1 MKAISGSTLSS
12 VEECSEFE
20 GKKSEIY
27 GHNMTEAMG
36 ALLTYKHELGMNY
49 NFISSDLIVGSCL
62 QTPQDPQDV
71 DKLGEIGVNT
81 IFCLL
86 QDADLEYFGVD
97 ISAIRDYV
105 KACGDVEH
113 LHAEIR
119 DSDSFD
125 LRMRLPAVVSKLHKA
140 INQNGV

>member
-1 MKAISGSTLSS
+1 MNCLHNLPGFKSHGVPFQGIKFDPRKPPPSSLTILGLVNCSDQRPTLAMKAISGSTSSS

-27 GHNMTEAMG
+27 SHNMTEAMG

-49 NFISSDLIVGSCL
+49 NFISSDPIVGSCL

-81 IFCLL
+81 IFCLQ
-86 QDADLEYFGVD
+86 QDADL
-97 ISAIRDYV
+97 DY
-105 KACGDVEH
+105 
-113 LHAEIR
+113 
-119 DSDSFD
+119 
-125 LRMRLPAVVSKLHKA
+125 P
-140 INQNGV
+140 Q